1 MGLRVHGKALA
12 SRLYR
17 QPQSA
22 LDLALLVDFGSTFTK
37 VTAVDLAT
45 SRLIGRAQS
54 PSTITTDVSEGLL
67 KAVGDLHDRH
77 ILFERR
83 PERVEDLDGIFVRAC
98 SSAAGG
104 LRIAVIGNVPG
115 LTAEAANMAA
125 LGAGAKV
132 VGVHA
137 FRLAPAAFETIAEQ
151 KPDIILLAGGTDGGD
166 ETTIRHN
173 ARMLAEA
180 RLPVPVVIAGNRNT
194 GQDIEALLQAAGI
207 ETRLVA
213 NVMPRSGVIETEEAR
228 EVIRE
233 LFMRRITDAK
243 GLDRIKA
250 NVPVVLPTPL
260 AVQRAV
266 TLGSEGFGV
275 RAGCGDLIVVDIGGA
290 TTDIY
295 SVGYGT
301 ASETALIAPSSIS
314 EPYSKR
320 TVEGDLGL
328 RWNALTIVEQVGK
341 AAFHAEFAAFAPEQD
356 VSEPDLMA
364 YMQRIHAETS
374 TMPTERWQAAAD
386 ALLARKAADLAIAR
400 HVGSVETYYAP
411 GGAVEMQSGKDMA
424 DARLMIGT
432 GGIFMSN
439 PYADRILTGG
449 TQFAG
454 RRVLRPA
461 SPQILADRSYSLY
474 AIGLL
479 AESHPEIAFD
489 LFAKSFAD
497 EAGGRWVC
505 TVRDE
510 TGSHPGDCICCA

>member
-1 MGLRVHGKALA
+1 MGLRVHGKALS
-12 SRLYR
+12 SRLYQVPR
-17 QPQSA
+17 EVR
-22 LDLALLVDFGSTFTK
+22 DLALLVDFGSTFTK
-37 VTAVDLAT
+37 VTAVDLAKA
-45 SRLIGRAQS
+45 RLIGRAQS
-54 PSTITTDVSEGLL
+54 PSTIATDVSEGLL

-77 ILFERR
+77 MLFEQR
-83 PERVEDLDGIFVRAC
+83 PESVEDLEGIFVRAC

-132 VGVHA
+132 IGVHA
-137 FRLAPAAFETIAEQ
+137 FRLEASDFDRIREPR
-151 KPDIILLAGGTDGGD
+151 PDIILLAGGTDGGD
-166 ETTIRHN
+166 EKTVRHN

-180 RLPVPVVIAGNRNT
+180 KLPVPVVIAGNRNA
-194 GQDIEALLQAAGI
+194 GADIEAMLIAAGI
-207 ETRLVA
+207 EARRVD
-213 NVMPRSGVIETEEAR
+213 NVMPQSGVIETEGAR

-243 GLDRIKA
+243 GLERIKA

-266 TLGSEGFGV
+266 AIGSEGYGN

-301 ASETALIAPSSIS
+301 ASENALITPSSIS

-328 RWNALTIVEQVGK
+328 RWNALTIVEQVGEG
-341 AAFHAEFAAFAPEQD
+341 AFHQEFERFAPEHD
-356 VSEPDLMA
+356 LSCSDLMA
-364 YMQRIHAETS
+364 YIRRVHEETS
-374 TMPTERWQAAAD
+374 TMPAERWQAAAD

-400 HVGSVETYYAP
+400 HVGTVETYYAP
-411 GGAVEMQSGKDMA
+411 GGAMDMQSGKDMS
-424 DARLMIGT
+424 DAQLMIGT

-439 PYADRILTGG
+439 PYAERILTGG
-449 TQFAG
+449 EHFAG
-454 RRVLRPA
+454 RRRVLRPA
-461 SPQILADRSYSLY
+461 DPQMLADRSYALY

-479 AESHPEIAFD
+479 AESHPEVAFE
-489 LFAKSFAD
+489 LFAQSFAAD
-497 EAGGRWVC
+497 GRWVC
-505 TVRDE
+505 AVRDE
-510 TGSHPGDCICCA
+510 TGSHPEDCICCE